1 RSEAR
6 SALRANPCRPR
17 GFGTARSD
25 SSSGR
30 QRAASTTLQSPHPK
44 GACTPTPGRVPQKPF
59 CCQQIGLEG
68 TMRPSRSKVGGR
80 RLRVR
85 IPAGRGHI
93 ERNLLT
99 QSVDARELPLLSQ
112 APKEG
117 KDEPF
122 VVKIA

>member
-1 RSEAR
+1 
-6 SALRANPCRPR
+6 
-17 GFGTARSD
+17 
-25 SSSGR
+25 
-30 QRAASTTLQSPHPK
+30 
-44 GACTPTPGRVPQKPF
+44 
-59 CCQQIGLEG
+59 
-68 TMRPSRSKVGGR
+68 MRPSRSKVGGR